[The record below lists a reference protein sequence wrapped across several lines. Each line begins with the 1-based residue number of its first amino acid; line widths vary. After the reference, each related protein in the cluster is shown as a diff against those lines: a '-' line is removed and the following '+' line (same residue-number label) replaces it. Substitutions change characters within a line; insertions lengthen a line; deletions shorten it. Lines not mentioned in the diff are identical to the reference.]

1 MTEINKNTWNPAN
14 ETLTEPTIGYYG
26 NEASVDNSIRIAVGN
41 ERFED
46 TIKNNYYYADK
57 TDYIYQLIQKKQN
70 SVTLFTRPR
79 RFGKTL
85 FISMLESFFDIE
97 RNSKEVFSKLRISK
111 RKEFCDKWMNSL
123 PVLSVSFKDVEADDY
138 DTANGK
144 LKYVISDIC
153 KKHKMLLSSDKV
165 DEADKVIFRRLM
177 NLEGDESAVQFSLK
191 TIMRMMHDY
200 HDGRNVVLLIDE
212 YDVPLA
218 KSDYK
223 EKAGKY
229 YSRMLATIR
238 GIMSTSLKT
247 NDYLA
252 FAVITGCLRIAKES
266 IFTGTNNFKAYS
278 ALDVDFSDLFGFTI
292 DDIKELLEKTGNAS
306 DYDLLK
312 SWYDGYIMGESEIF
326 CPWDILNYVADKES
340 DKKLE
345 PKNYWN
351 NTSSNDI
358 IYDFI
363 NQTDFDVSEK
373 FEKLLNG
380 GTVFQNIL
388 DDLTYDSL
396 YSTEDNLWSVLYM
409 TGYLTKAVK
418 SQRGNAIDLKIPNK
432 EIKNIFIDSV
442 VKSFREKIDQSKLN
456 SLMKAFWDGDERTA
470 SSVLSNLLFDT
481 ISYNDYHEDYYHA
494 VLAGIFLGRSYNVES
509 NKEHGEGRPDLVVKD
524 RKQKRAL
531 VIEVKV
537 SKDDILE
544 EKCNEAIKQIKD
556 QRYVEG
562 VQSDDYNVVLSYG
575 ISFFR
580 KKALVKKNIL

>member
-1 MTEINKNTWNPAN
+1 
-14 ETLTEPTIGYYG
+14 
-26 NEASVDNSIRIAVGN
+26 
-41 ERFED
+41 
-46 TIKNNYYYADK
+46 
-57 TDYIYQLIQKKQN
+57 
-70 SVTLFTRPR
+70 
-79 RFGKTL
+79 
-85 FISMLESFFDIE
+85 
-97 RNSKEVFSKLRISK
+97 
-111 RKEFCDKWMNSL
+111 
-123 PVLSVSFKDVEADDY
+123 
-138 DTANGK
+138 
-144 LKYVISDIC
+144 
-153 KKHKMLLSSDKV
+153 
-165 DEADKVIFRRLM
+165 
-177 NLEGDESAVQFSLK
+177 
-191 TIMRMMHDY
+191 MRMMHDY